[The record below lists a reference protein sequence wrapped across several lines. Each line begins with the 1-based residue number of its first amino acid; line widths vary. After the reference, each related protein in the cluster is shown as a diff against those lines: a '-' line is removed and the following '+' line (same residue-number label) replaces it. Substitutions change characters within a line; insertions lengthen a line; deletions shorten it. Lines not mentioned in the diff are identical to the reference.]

1 MPLTSCGGLT
11 VLTSAATMFGL
22 GGGAS
27 PAGAGAMTAAGAG
40 GALTVDGVIS
50 SNLVAYKDV
59 GELQTQ
65 NQRLLRALRQLGDDH
80 ERALSEKDEAADA
93 QVAALPNALPPPPP
107 PSARRACHDSA
118 AMGQPR
124 AGERHS
130 HTHLR
135 PPARVW
141 LGAPPLLG
149 GAGCEAL
156 LLLCDGHR
164 AGLHAT
170 SK

>member
-1 MPLTSCGGLT
+1 
-11 VLTSAATMFGL
+11 MFGL

-27 PAGAGAMTAAGAG
+27 PAGAMTAAGAG

-93 QVAALPNALPPPPP
+93 QVAAALQEVDGLRQGAQRQRVAAEQLAQQRDMYKALADAAAAAPAPAPALRSPAAAAAAA
-107 PSARRACHDSA
+107 ARRSSWCSRCKRRRRRLPSS
-118 AMGQPR
+118 PR
-124 AGERHS
+124 S
-130 HTHLR
+130 
-135 PPARVW
+135 
-141 LGAPPLLG
+141 
-149 GAGCEAL
+149 
-156 LLLCDGHR
+156 
-164 AGLHAT
+164 
-170 SK
+170 